1 MYLGK
6 FRYLSD
12 EELVRMLDGS
22 DLTDKEQMLLERLE
36 KYVSQESIEEVEER
50 LNKSYESLLEQ
61 SEFRRQLIEEINE
74 LSDDLPE
81 KYQNIIYRLIVES
94 KVELDE

>member
-36 KYVSQESIEEVEER
+36 KYVSQESIEEVEGR
-50 LNKSYESLLEQ
+50 LDKYYESLLEQ
-61 SEFRRQLIEEINE
+61 SEFRRQLIEEIKE
-74 LSDDLPE
+74 LSDEWPK
-81 KYQNIIYRLIVES
+81 KYKNTIYRLIADS
-94 KVELDE
+94 YVEL

>member
-22 DLTDKEQMLLERLE
+22 DLTDREKVLLERLE
-36 KYVSQESIEEVEER
+36 KYVSQESIEEVEGR
-50 LNKSYESLLEQ
+50 LY
-61 SEFRRQLIEEINE
+61 
-74 LSDDLPE
+74 
-81 KYQNIIYRLIVES
+81 KY
-94 KVELDE
+94 

>member
-6 FRYLSD
+6 FQYLSD
-12 EELVRMLDGS
+12 KELVRMLDGS
-22 DLTDKEQMLLERLE
+22 NLTDKEQVLLERLE

-50 LNKSYESLLEQ
+50 LDKSYESLLEQ

-74 LSDDLPE
+74 LSNEWPK
-81 KYQNIIYRLIVES
+81 KYKNTIYRLITES
-94 KVELDE
+94 YVEL

>member
-1 MYLGK
+1 MNLGK

-22 DLTDKEQMLLERLE
+22 DLTDKEKMLLERLE

-50 LNKSYESLLEQ
+50 FHKSYESIDEQ
-61 SEFRRQLIEEINE
+61 SEFRRQLIEEIYE
-74 LSDDLPE
+74 LSNEWPK
-81 KYQNIIYRLIVES
+81 KYKNAIYRLITES
-94 KVELDE
+94 YVEL

>member
-50 LNKSYESLLEQ
+50 LDKYYESLLEQ

-74 LSDDLPE
+74 LSDEWPK
-81 KYQNIIYRLIVES
+81 KYKNTIYRLITES
-94 KVELDE
+94 YVEL

>member
-6 FRYLSD
+6 FQYLSD
-12 EELVRMLDGS
+12 KELVRMLDGS
-22 DLTDKEQMLLERLE
+22 NLTDKEQVLLERLE

-50 LNKSYESLLEQ
+50 LDKSYESLLEQ

-74 LSDDLPE
+74 LSNEWPK
-81 KYQNIIYRLIVES
+81 KYKNTIYRLIAES
-94 KVELDE
+94 YVEL